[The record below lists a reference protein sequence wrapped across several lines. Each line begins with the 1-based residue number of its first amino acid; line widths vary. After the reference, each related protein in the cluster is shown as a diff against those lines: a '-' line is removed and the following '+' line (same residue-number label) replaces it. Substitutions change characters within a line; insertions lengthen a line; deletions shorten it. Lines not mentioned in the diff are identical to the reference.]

1 MDEEELK
8 SNPFAALFPTISVAQ
23 FYVTSRGTAKTPD
36 DQNSKVA
43 RINIEEEVIG
53 TVDPPKDD
61 QVKEIQ
67 DLNNTIEEIFLV
79 TLNKF
84 SVLGGDQK
92 QLVYLSSLADILGTQ
107 AWLDLPTLEQALFER
122 VMLPNPLDHLV
133 TDPAAKSLDCA
144 HLIETQL
151 VRYLAECFR
160 RCNRVLA
167 RQTDTTNRLDS
178 SIKQMKGMVV
188 QNMVTAFREPDLY
201 MGQDLSQ
208 QLCDLVMESYEVE
221 QYLAQLL
228 NSLAE
233 KVKEEEKEDG
243 ILLEAIVY
251 PVLDNMKNHIQGT
264 SMILFC
270 ANTVLPLQY
279 FLSSPILAKVFI
291 LHSYPKSPHNGKSF
305 EETLI
310 GSIFQKSCLATTESG
325 SWDYFNQPSG
335 QPSSVHGATEA
346 RIWSG
351 LESVHSAGH
360 SLLKQL
366 LRVSEDTKHFTLLW
380 LGDCLAANVGRG
392 KMWTSQMGSLLS
404 AGLASDG
411 FMLNL
416 GSTLLRLCAP
426 MAEDPIKMNKVDP
439 TYTAKVTVVSE
450 DRRLA
455 GVHMQG
461 LPGETCLVGVGE
473 AEREK
478 RDTSASYNF
487 PTEIFFMAHKTLD
500 LGFRPVQEKFIKLN
514 QELSRLQSAYRD
526 AAQVGG
532 VAAEQVQAR
541 MEAAMQKYLSLKAA
555 LLEPSTMGQQ
565 TSLMASTASWLVS
578 LATCSQE
585 PCLPAGQVSES
596 DSPPVLAC
604 VPEFVMENLCE
615 HLLLVKRFN
624 PGHFEQVGT
633 KLGSILMVI
642 LCYMDQPFLLRNPHL
657 RARLAESLECLLPSH
672 EVQGQPNSL
681 GSYQRQA
688 LFQEHK
694 YSLRIAEAILH
705 VFVSIEETG
714 QAVEFEQKFSYRRP
728 MYDVIKYIWELDM
741 FKTKLN
747 KLAKQ
752 AEREIESEHPP
763 LFLKFLNLLINDAIF
778 LLDEGLNY
786 MKQIQE
792 KEGEREGWATLPPA
806 ERAEAESGFQHMG
819 QLAKY
824 HNLMGGETIDMLEM
838 LTSSI
843 TAVITHSTI
852 ADRLAAM
859 LNYFLKTLTGPE
871 RKSFKVSNLDK
882 YSFKPG
888 EVVSRITQIYLNLE
902 QSQTFIKAISRDGRS
917 YSPSLFSMTETVL
930 IKVGRA
936 DLASAL
942 GQIAAKVVVAN
953 TALAEEEEL
962 LADCPEEFLCPIMSI
977 VMMDPVKLPS
987 SKQTVDRTTIARH
1000 LLSDQSDPF
1009 NRAPLTMDM
1018 VEQDVELKEKVKAWV
1033 EEKKSMKK

>member
-1 MDEEELK
+1 MEEGDLA
-8 SNPFAALFPTISVAQ
+8 SNPFTALFPTITVAEC
-23 FYVTSRGTAKTPD
+23 YVKSQLNTKEKITDMEIDVGQVISLKED
-36 DQNSKVA
+36 
-43 RINIEEEVIG
+43 EV
-53 TVDPPKDD
+53 T
-61 QVKEIQ
+61 EIQ
-67 DLNNTIEEIFLV
+67 ELNSTIEEIFLF

-84 SVLGGDQK
+84 SVLGGEQK
-92 QLVYLSSLADILGTQ
+92 QLVYLSSLADIIGTHKQ

-133 TDPAAKSLDCA
+133 TDPAVKSLDSA
-144 HLIETQL
+144 HLIETL
-151 VRYLAECFR
+151 LIRYLAECFR

-167 RQTDTTNRLDS
+167 RNTNTTIRQTN

-188 QNMVTAFREPDLY
+188 QNIVTAFREPDLY
-201 MGQDLSQ
+201 IGQNLSQ
-208 QLCDLVMESYEVE
+208 QLSDLVMESYEVE
-221 QYLAQLL
+221 QHLL
-228 NSLAE
+228 EMMNSMAE
-233 KVKEEEKEDG
+233 KVKEEEKEGG

-251 PVLDNMKNHIQGT
+251 PILEHMKTHIQST

-270 ANTVLPLQY
+270 SNTVLPLQY
-279 FLSSPILAKVFI
+279 FLSSPILARVFI

-305 EETLI
+305 EDSLL
-310 GSIFQKSCLATTESG
+310 GSILQKSCLPPTETG

-335 QPSSVHGATEA
+335 QPTSVHGATEA

-360 SLLKQL
+360 SLFKQL
-366 LRVSEDTKHFTLLW
+366 LKVSDDTKHFTLLW

-404 AGLASDG
+404 SGLASDG

-416 GSTLLRLCAP
+416 SSSLLKLCAP
-426 MAEDPIKMNKVDP
+426 LTEDTGKMDKVDP

-461 LPGETCLVGVGE
+461 LPAETCLVSLDE

-478 RDTSASYNF
+478 RETAASYNF
-487 PTEIFFMAHKTLD
+487 ATEIFFLAHKTID

-541 MEAAMQKYLSLKAA
+541 MEASMQRYLSLKAA
-555 LLEPSTMGQQ
+555 LLEPGTIGLQ
-565 TSLMASTASWLVS
+565 TSLMASTASWLVKLVTHGEDTLPS
-578 LATCSQE
+578 SQV
-585 PCLPAGQVSES
+585 LES
-596 DSPPVLAC
+596 DAPPALSC
-604 VPEFVMENLCE
+604 VPEFIMENLCE

-642 LCYMDQPFLLRNPHL
+642 LCYMDQPCLLKNPHL

-672 EVQGQPNSL
+672 DVQGQPNSL

-688 LFQEHK
+688 LFQEHRH
-694 YSLRIAEAILH
+694 SLRIAEAILH

-714 QAVEFEQKFSYRRP
+714 QSVEFEQKFSYRRP
-728 MYDVIKYIWELDM
+728 MYDVIKYIWELDG
-741 FKTKLN
+741 FKTKLSEM
-747 KLAKQ
+747 AEQ

-763 LFLKFLNLLINDAIF
+763 LFLRFLNLLINDSIF

-792 KEGEREGWATLPPA
+792 KEGERAGWISLPPT
-806 ERAEAESGFQHMG
+806 ERAEAERGFQHTG
-819 QLAKY
+819 QLARY
-824 HNLMGGETIDMLEM
+824 HNLMGGETIAVLEM

-843 TAVITHSTI
+843 KAVITHPTL

-888 EVVSRITQIYLNLE
+888 EVVSQITQIYLNLE
-902 QSQTFIKAISRDGRS
+902 ESNTFIKAVSSDGRS

-930 IKVGRA
+930 VKVGRA
-936 DLASAL
+936 DLACAL
-942 GQIAAKVVVAN
+942 GQISGKVGAAS
-953 TALAEEEEL
+953 TALAEEEVL
-962 LADCPEEFLCPIMSI
+962 LADCPDEFLCPIMSI
-977 VMMDPVKLPS
+977 IMLDPVKLPS
-987 SKQTVDRTTIARH
+987 SKQTVDRSTIARH

-1009 NRAPLTMDM
+1009 NRASLTMDM
-1018 VEQDVELKEKVKAWV
+1018 VEPDKELRERVNKWV
-1033 EEKKSMKK
+1033 EMRKSGKN

>member
-1 MDEEELK
+1 MEEMDLA
-8 SNPFAALFPTISVAQ
+8 SNPFAALFPTISVAEC
-23 FYVTSRGTAKTPD
+23 YVKSHVPIK
-36 DQNSKVA
+36 
-43 RINIEEEVIG
+43 EESTEMEQDVEP
-53 TVDPPKDD
+53 VNPPKDD
-61 QVKEIQ
+61 EVREIQ
-67 DLNNTIEEIFLV
+67 ELNNTIEEIFLV

-92 QLVYLSSLADILGTQ
+92 QLVYLSSLADIIGNHKQ

-133 TDPAAKSLDCA
+133 TDPAAKSLDSA

-151 VRYLAECFR
+151 IRYLVECFR
-160 RCNRVLA
+160 RCNHVLSKN
-167 RQTDTTNRLDS
+167 TDTTIRLTN
-178 SIKQMKGMVV
+178 SIKQMKGMIV
-188 QNMVTAFREPDLY
+188 QNIVTAFREPDLY
-201 MGQDLSQ
+201 TGQNLSQ
-208 QLCDLVMESYEVE
+208 QLSDMVMESYEVE
-221 QYLAQLL
+221 QHLL
-228 NSLAE
+228 EMMNSLAE
-233 KVKEEEKEDG
+233 KVKEEEKEGG

-251 PVLDNMKNHIQGT
+251 PILELMKKHVQGT

-270 ANTVLPLQY
+270 SNTVLPLQY
-279 FLSSPILAKVFI
+279 FLSSPILARVFI

-305 EETLI
+305 EDSLL
-310 GSIFQKSCLATTESG
+310 GSILQKSCLPQTESG
-325 SWDYFNQPSG
+325 SWDYFDQPSG
-335 QPSSVHGATEA
+335 QPTSVHGATEA

-360 SLLKQL
+360 SFFKQL

-392 KMWTSQMGSLLS
+392 KMWTSQMGTLLS

-416 GSTLLRLCAP
+416 SSSLLKLCAP
-426 MAEDPIKMNKVDP
+426 LTEDTAKMDKVDP

-461 LPGETCLVGVGE
+461 LPGETCLVSLDE

-478 RDTSASYNF
+478 RDTAASYNF
-487 PTEIFFMAHKTLD
+487 ATEIFFLAHKTID

-526 AAQVGG
+526 AAEVGG
-532 VAAEQVQAR
+532 VAAEQVKAR
-541 MEAAMQKYLSLKAA
+541 MEASMQRYLSLKAA
-555 LLEPSTMGQQ
+555 LLEPSTIGLQ
-565 TSLMASTASWLVS
+565 TSLMASTASWLVK
-578 LATCSQE
+578 LVTHGE
-585 PCLPAGQVSES
+585 DTLPSGQVLES
-596 DSPPVLAC
+596 DVPPTLSC

-624 PGHFEQVGT
+624 PGHFEQFGT

-642 LCYMDQPFLLRNPHL
+642 LCYMDQPCLLRNPHL

-688 LFQEHK
+688 LFQDHRH
-694 YSLRIAEAILH
+694 SLRIAQAILH

-728 MYDVIKYIWELDM
+728 MYDVIKYIWDLDV
-741 FKTKLN
+741 FKTQLSEM
-747 KLAKQ
+747 AEQ

-763 LFLKFLNLLINDAIF
+763 LFLRFLNLLINDSIF

-792 KEGEREGWATLPPA
+792 KEGEREGWISLPPT
-806 ERAEAESGFQHMG
+806 ERAEAERGFQHIG
-819 QLAKY
+819 QLARY
-824 HNLMGGETIDMLEM
+824 HNLMGRETIAVLEM

-843 TAVITHSTI
+843 KAVITHPTL
-852 ADRLAAM
+852 ADRLGAM

-888 EVVSRITQIYLNLE
+888 EVVSQITQIYLNLE
-902 QSQTFIKAISRDGRS
+902 ESQTFIKAVSSDGRS

-930 IKVGRA
+930 VKVGRA
-936 DLASAL
+936 DLACAL
-942 GQIAAKVVVAN
+942 GQIAGKVEAAS

-962 LADCPEEFLCPIMSI
+962 LADCPDEFLCPIMSI
-977 VMMDPVKLPS
+977 IMMDPVKLPS
-987 SKQTVDRTTIARH
+987 SKQTVDR
-1000 LLSDQSDPF
+1000 
-1009 NRAPLTMDM
+1009 
-1018 VEQDVELKEKVKAWV
+1018 
-1033 EEKKSMKK
+1033 